1 MDELTLL
8 RSTRDDTL
16 TPSEST
22 LDAGRAALMARIAEP
37 PNSEHLVPKRR
48 RRRPLRRATWIAA
61 GTAAVL
67 TGILVAGNVNLGVQS
82 AQANEVLRQ
91 AAAAA
96 VQFSDLA
103 PGAGQYLRITRH
115 EKYPWCEAG
124 ANGEMVCAGTNEES
138 TSVYVPA
145 NRDDEWVQVRDWGDF
160 PGKDEPETHRARNGD
175 FYGPDEGGFSA
186 PSPEERFADIPL
198 DGAAAYD
205 WIHAQYVGGS
215 ASPDEDDFVRI
226 TDLLRSGLVPA
237 PQRAALLDA
246 LSRIP
251 GVTSRGDVMNLDGV
265 EGVAI
270 GREEPMRLGNRDDI
284 IVDPATGQVIG
295 ERTVSGTT
303 FFGWG
308 VGEVVSSSAMSVAVV
323 DEAP

>member
-8 RSTRDDTL
+8 RSTRDDSIE
-16 TPSEST
+16 PSPRT

-37 PNSEHLVPKRR
+37 PQSAHLAPPRR
-48 RRRPLRRATWIAA
+48 RRRPLRRATWVAA

-67 TGILVAGNVNLGVQS
+67 TGILIAGNINVGVQS
-82 AQANEVLRQ
+82 AQASEVLRQ

-96 VQFSDLA
+96 VQFSDLT
-103 PGAGQYLRITRH
+103 PGEGQYLRITRH
-115 EKYPWCEAG
+115 EKYPWCEAS
-124 ANGEMVCAGTNEES
+124 AQGEMVCEGTNEE
-138 TSVYVPA
+138 TTTVYVPA
-145 NRDDEWVQVRDWGDF
+145 DRDDEWVQVRDWGDF
-160 PGKDEPETHRARNGD
+160 PGMDGPQTLRARNGD

-186 PSPEERFADIPL
+186 PSPDEEYADIPL
-198 DGAAAYD
+198 DGAAAYE
-205 WIHAQYVGGS
+205 WIHAQYEGGS

-226 TDLLRSGLVPA
+226 ADLLRSGLAPT

-251 GVTSRGDVMNLDGV
+251 GVTSRGGVTTLDGV

-270 GREEPMRLGNRDDI
+270 GRDEPLRLGNRAEI
-284 IVDPATGQVIG
+284 IVDPTTGQVIG
-295 ERTVSGTT
+295 ERSVAGTT

-308 VGEVVSSSAMSVAVV
+308 VGETVSSSAMSTTVV

>member
-8 RSTRDDTL
+8 RSTRDDDL
-16 TPSEST
+16 APSEKT
-22 LDAGRAALMARIAEP
+22 LDAGRAALLARIAEP
-37 PNSEHLVPKRR
+37 QRAAHLAPRR
-48 RRRPLRRATWIAA
+48 RRRPLRRASWIAA
-61 GTAAVL
+61 GTAAAL

-82 AQANEVLRQ
+82 ARASEVLRE

-96 VQFSDLA
+96 LQFSDVTAA
-103 PGAGQYLRITRH
+103 PGQYVRITRH
-115 EKYPWCEAG
+115 EKYPWCEAS
-124 ANGEMVCAGTNEES
+124 AQGEMVCEGTNEET
-138 TSVYVPA
+138 TSVYVPSDPA
-145 NRDDEWVQVRDWGDF
+145 DLWVQTRDWGNF
-160 PGKDEPETHRARNGD
+160 PGKDEVEVHRAYDGE
-175 FYGPDEGGFSA
+175 FYGPGSGPAFSTYA
-186 PSPEERFADIPL
+186 EVPL
-198 DGAAAYD
+198 DGAAAYA

-251 GVTSRGDVMNLDGV
+251 GVSSTGGVTTLDGV

-270 GREEPMRLGNRDDI
+270 GRDEPMRLGNRDEV
-284 IVDPATGQVIG
+284 IVDAATGYVIG

-308 VGEVVSSSAMSVAVV
+308 VGEVVRSSATSVAVV
-323 DEAP
+323 DDAP